1 MAIGRSSFAIKPL
14 SLRIEMEVTRMKI
27 VLSLLSVSGFFF
39 ILFSLSG
46 CAQMVP
52 PTGGPRDSIP
62 PVLMAALPKDS
73 TLHFTGKKIVLTFDE
88 FINLDKPEQEVIV
101 SPTPKTMPLMEAKLR
116 NVTITIKD
124 TLEENTTYSIDFG
137 RSLKDLNEG
146 NPFKNF
152 TYLFSTGGYIDSGT
166 VSGKVV
172 LSETGKID
180 STLIV
185 MLHRN
190 FEDSAVAKEKPR
202 YYTRLDSAGLFHFSN
217 IAPGDYNIFA
227 LKDGGQKMYMSG
239 TELFAFYDTL
249 VQVGGEAVSPVLYA
263 FTEDPAATRGATGR
277 PSAPPAKAAAPKKD
291 QKLSYQSNLESG
303 QQDLLSDLI
312 FTFSDSLVSFD
323 ETKFLFLDTL
333 FSPVAGYTLE
343 ADTSSRIITFRYPW
357 KEDEHFK
364 IILQQDIAKDSSGH
378 ELAKTDTISF
388 HTKKKSDYGSLR
400 IRMPNLDTAQQIVLL
415 IFKNDKLERAQPAT
429 GKDLRFE
436 LFPPGEYEIRL
447 LYDRNHNNKWDTGNY
462 WEKRQPEKIVTIPKK
477 NTIRP
482 NWDNEITIELPEA
495 PPPDRLVR

>member
-1 MAIGRSSFAIKPL
+1 
-14 SLRIEMEVTRMKI
+14 MKI
-27 VLSLLSVSGFFF
+27 IFYLAVVSALF
-39 ILFSLSG
+39 FSLVFAPG

-52 PTGGPRDSIP
+52 PTGGPRDTIP
-62 PVLMAALPKDS
+62 PVLLGAVPKDS
-73 TLHFTGKKIVLTFDE
+73 TLNFTGKKIILEFDE

-101 SPTPKTMPLMEAKLR
+101 SPVPKTMPLMEAKLR

-152 TYLFSTGGYIDSGT
+152 TYLFSTGSYLDSGT
-166 VSGKVV
+166 LSGKVV
-172 LSETGKID
+172 LAETGKID

-190 FEDSAVAKEKPR
+190 VTDSVFNDSVVAKEKPR
-202 YYTRLDSAGLFHFSN
+202 YYTRLDSAGLFHFSH
-217 IAPGDYNIFA
+217 IAPGDYRIFA

-239 TELFAFYDTL
+239 TELFAFYDS
-249 VQVGGEAVSPVLYA
+249 VIQVGKITTSPVLYA
-263 FTEDPAATRGATGR
+263 FTEEPNAKGGSGKA
-277 PSAPPAKAAAPKKD
+277 APPAKAPPKKD
-291 QKLSYQSNLESG
+291 QKFSYHTNLESG
-303 QQDLLSDLI
+303 QQDLLSDLR

-323 ETKFLFLDTL
+323 ESKLLVTDTL
-333 FSPVAGYTLE
+333 FAPITGYTME
-343 ADTSSRIITFRYPW
+343 ADTTGRIINFKYPW

-364 IILQQDIAKDSSGH
+364 IILEKDIAKDSSGN
-378 ELAKTDTISF
+378 ELAKSDTLSF
-388 HTKKKSDYGSLR
+388 KTKKKSDYGALR
-400 IRMPNLDTAQQIVLL
+400 IRMPDLDTTQNLVLL
-415 IFKNDKLERAQPAT
+415 IFKGDKLDRAQPAT

-447 LYDRNHNNKWDTGNY
+447 LYDHNHNNKWDTGNY

-477 NTIRP
+477 NNIRA
-482 NWDNEITIELPEA
+482 NWDNEITIELPKAE
-495 PPPDRLVR
+495 PPDELSR